1 MNIIISGIVSIFI
14 VTMINILIRKSSKHI
29 RNKIRWQHY
38 LFGYFFILYLVI
50 SLKLVGFPSIYEWQI
65 LLQLN
70 KPIFNPHISLV
81 PFKDGFE
88 LTDILNIMLFMP
100 FGFLLPTLWTRYRK
114 LLWTVCYGAIFSFTI
129 EISQLFVSSR
139 ETDINDLIMNIVG
152 TMCGFVLFN
161 IMRKIFY
168 KLANRTAVNICFKD
182 NLIIKLEPYIY
193 VIIAIICTFCFGS
206 I

>member
-1 MNIIISGIVSIFI
+1 MNIMISSIVSIFI
-14 VTMINILIRKSSKHI
+14 VTMINIFLSRSSKHI

-50 SLKLVGFPSIYEWQI
+50 SLKLVGFPSLSEWQI

-70 KPIFNPHISLV
+70 KPIFNPHINLM
-81 PFKDGFE
+81 PFKVGFE
-88 LTDILNIMLFMP
+88 FTDILNIVLFIP
-100 FGFLLPTLWTRYRK
+100 FGFLLPALWTRYRK
-114 LLWTVCYGAIFSFTI
+114 LLWTVCYGAIFSLTI

-139 ETDINDLIMNIVG
+139 ETDINDLIMNILG
-152 TMCGFVLFN
+152 TMCGFVFFN

-168 KLANRTAVNICFKD
+168 KLANRTAVNICSKD
-182 NLIIKLEPYIY
+182 TLGIKLEPYLY